1 MSLTTS
7 EMTPADIAAVTN
19 NGCNDR
25 NGGWGG
31 DWGAW
36 IILFLIFGMFGWG
49 GFGGFG
55 GSFGGYGGAS
65 GALTRADLCQDMNFG
80 QLENGVRGI
89 QQGIC
94 DSTFALNNS
103 INGAVNTL
111 NGSINGLTTNVM
123 QGFHGVDNAICNLG
137 YQTQQGFNQTNIA
150 LMQGQNAL
158 QSQISSCC
166 CGLERAIDGVNYNSM
181 ANTTAIQ
188 NTLCNS
194 TRDIID
200 SQNNGTRAILDALTA
215 QRIEAKDQRIA
226 EQAQTIAQLQLSAS
240 QSAQNAVLMAA
251 MDANTANIIRRTG
264 NDCPVPAYVV
274 QPPSPISFATNCRGQ
289 ATYGNNCGCYG
300 CNSCN
305 G

>member
-19 NGCNDR
+19 NNGNNCND
-25 NGGWGG
+25 GWGG
-31 DWGAW
+31 GWSSW

-55 GSFGGYGGAS
+55 GGWGGNNAGVQ
-65 GALTRADLCQDMNFG
+65 GALTRGELCQDMNFS

-89 QQGIC
+89 QQGLC
-94 DSTFALNNS
+94 DGFYAQNTA
-103 INGAVNTL
+103 IMNGFHGVDNAVCQLGYQTQ
-111 NGSINGLTTNVM
+111 

-158 QSQISSCC
+158 QSQLADCC
-166 CGLERAIDGVNYNSM
+166 CQTQRAIDSVNYNM
-181 ANTTAIQ
+181 ASNTCAIQ
-188 NTLCNS
+188 NSMCNN

-264 NDCPVPAYVV
+264 NDCPVNAYVV
-274 QPPSPISFATNCRGQ
+274 QPPTPVSFPTNCYGQ
-289 ATYGNNCGCYG
+289 ATFSNNGGCGNSGC
-300 CNSCN
+300 C
-305 G
+305 

>member
-19 NGCNDR
+19 NGCNNNCND
-25 NGGWGG
+25 GWGG
-31 DWGAW
+31 GWSSW

-55 GSFGGYGGAS
+55 GFGGNAGAG
-65 GALTRADLCQDMNFG
+65 GALTRADLCQDMNFS

-103 INGAVNTL
+103 INSL
-111 NGSINGLTTNVM
+111 NTNVV
-123 QGFHGVDNAICNLG
+123 QGFHGVDNAVCNLG
-137 YQTQQGFNQTNIA
+137 YQTQQGFNQTNVA

-158 QSQISSCC
+158 QSQISDCC
-166 CGLERAIDGVNYNSM
+166 CGVQRAIDGVNYNMATNTSAMQNSM
-181 ANTTAIQ
+181 
-188 NTLCNS
+188 CNN
-194 TRDIID
+194 TRDIIE

-226 EQAQTIAQLQLSAS
+226 EQAQTIAQLQLSALKS
-240 QSAQNAVLMAA
+240 EQNAALMAA
-251 MDANTANIIRRTG
+251 MDSNTAEILRRSG
-264 NDCPVPAYVV
+264 HDCPSAAYIV
-274 QPPSPISFATNCRGQ
+274 QPPTPVTFPTNCCGQ
-289 ATYGNNCGCYG
+289 VAYSNNCGG
-300 CNSCN
+300 NSCC
-305 G
+305 

>member
-19 NGCNDR
+19 NGNNCND
-25 NGGWGG
+25 GWGG
-31 DWGAW
+31 GWSSW

-55 GSFGGYGGAS
+55 GGWGGNNAGAQ
-65 GALTRADLCQDMNFG
+65 GALTRGELCQDMNFS

-89 QQGIC
+89 QQGLC
-94 DSTFALNNS
+94 DGFYAQ
-103 INGAVNTL
+103 NTAIM
-111 NGSINGLTTNVM
+111 N
-123 QGFHGVDNAICNLG
+123 GFHGVDNAIRQLGYQTQQGFHSVDNAVCNLG

-158 QSQISSCC
+158 CS
-166 CGLERAIDGVNYNSM
+166 
-181 ANTTAIQ
+181 
-188 NTLCNS
+188 S
-194 TRDIID
+194 TRDIIE

-226 EQAQTIAQLQLSAS
+226 EQAQTISQLQLAAS
-240 QSAQNAVLMAA
+240 QSNQNAVLMAA

-264 NDCPVPAYVV
+264 NDCPVNAYVV
-274 QPPSPISFATNCRGQ
+274 QPPTPVTFPTNCCGQ
-289 ATYGNNCGCYG
+289 ANFGGNCGNC
-300 CNSCN
+300 CNA
-305 G
+305 

>member
-19 NGCNDR
+19 NNGNNCND
-25 NGGWGG
+25 GWGG
-31 DWGAW
+31 GWSSW

-55 GSFGGYGGAS
+55 GGWGGNNAGMQ
-65 GALTRADLCQDMNFG
+65 GALTRGELCQDMNFS

-89 QQGIC
+89 SQGIC

-103 INGAVNTL
+103 INSL
-111 NGSINGLTTNVM
+111 STNVM

-137 YQTQQGFNQTNIA
+137 YQTQQGFNNLGMTY
-150 LMQGQNAL
+150 MQGQNAL
-158 QSQISSCC
+158 QSQIANCC
-166 CGLERAIDGVNYNSM
+166 CGVERAIDGVNYNSM

-194 TRDIID
+194 TRDIIE

-226 EQAQTIAQLQLSAS
+226 EQAQTISQLQLAAS
-240 QSAQNAVLMAA
+240 QSNQNAILMAA

-274 QPPSPISFATNCRGQ
+274 QPPSPVSFATNCRGQ
-289 ATYGNNCGCYG
+289 ATYGNNYG
-300 CNSCN
+300 CNNGCN
-305 G
+305 GCCNG

>member
-19 NGCNDR
+19 NNGNNCND
-25 NGGWGG
+25 GWGG
-31 DWGAW
+31 GWSSW

-55 GSFGGYGGAS
+55 GGWGGNNAGVQ
-65 GALTRADLCQDMNFG
+65 GALTRGELCQDMNFS

-89 QQGIC
+89 SQGIC

-103 INGAVNTL
+103 INNL
-111 NGSINGLTTNVM
+111 STNVM

-158 QSQISSCC
+158 QSQISNCC
-166 CGLERAIDGVNYNSM
+166 CGVERAIDGVNYNSM

-200 SQNNGTRAILDALTA
+200 SQNNGTRAILDAFNAL
-215 QRIEAKDQRIA
+215 RIEAKDQRIA

-264 NDCPVPAYVV
+264 NDCPVNAYVV
-274 QPPSPISFATNCRGQ
+274 QPPTPVTFPTNCCGQ
-289 ATYGNNCGCYG
+289 TNFANNGGCGNSGC
-300 CNSCN
+300 C
-305 G
+305 

>member
-19 NGCNDR
+19 NGCSSDR
-25 NGGWGG
+25 NNGGWGG

-55 GSFGGYGGAS
+55 GFGGNSGAS
-65 GALTRADLCQDMNFG
+65 GALTRADLCQDMNFN

-94 DSTFALNNS
+94 DSTYALNNS
-103 INGAVNTL
+103 INGL
-111 NGSINGLTTNVM
+111 GMNVM
-123 QGFHGVDNAICNLG
+123 QGFHGVDNAVCNLG

-158 QSQISSCC
+158 QSQLADCC
-166 CGLERAIDGVNYNSM
+166 CTTQRAIDGINYNM
-181 ANTTAIQ
+181 ASNTCAIQ
-188 NTLCNS
+188 NSMCNN
-194 TRDIID
+194 TRDIIE

-240 QSAQNAVLMAA
+240 QSNQNAVLMAA
-251 MDANTANIIRRTG
+251 MDANTASIIRRTG
-264 NDCPVPAYVV
+264 HDYPTAAYVV
-274 QPPSPISFATNCRGQ
+274 QPPTPVSFPTNCYGQ
-289 ATYGNNCGCYG
+289 AAYTTNSNCGCSG
-300 CNSCN
+300 C
-305 G
+305 